1 MTRIIIGSLF
11 AAMTCAIAWQGLAI
25 RELRRQ
31 IAARPEG
38 HQPGNEST
46 VATVR
51 SRTDHRPLPAPGADA
66 GLNVRIRALEESVAL
81 LNKSSEYL
89 MDRGQ
94 IPLSSVRIAELQQKF
109 MDPNARTRDRMQALG
124 LLQRNNGVN
133 DEVVQYALSLIA
145 NSTNNTLRE
154 GLVRELGSATNALL
168 SAPMMQLAATDPD
181 PKVRENAVRT
191 LRRFVDDP
199 QVESALWQA
208 LRTEQDR
215 RVQEQAAEVL
225 REAPVTP
232 ARLADLRNRAV
243 AENSTLDERLT
254 AVRAL
259 HRAGQEAAD
268 GTAALAQLVQNSQ
281 NPEERARVF
290 SAFNGMN
297 EPQMMVP
304 LVYGLQDANAT
315 VRARAADALSN
326 YKSEPAVAEWL
337 RYVAQNDA
345 DSRVRREA
353 EAALRERR
361 EGSPGPRVGAPGPRE
376 GGPGPRNR
384 R

>member
-1 MTRIIIGSLF
+1 MNMR
-11 AAMTCAIAWQGLAI
+11 
-25 RELRRQ
+25 
-31 IAARPEG
+31 
-38 HQPGNEST
+38 
-46 VATVR
+46 V
-51 SRTDHRPLPAPGADA
+51 
-66 GLNVRIRALEESVAL
+66 RALEESVAL

-94 IPLSSVRIAELQQKF
+94 IPLSSVRIAELQKKF

-154 GLVRELGSATNALL
+154 GLVRELGSTTNALV

-345 DSRVRREA
+345 DSRVRREG

-361 EGSPGPRVGAPGPRE
+361 EGGPGPRDGAPGPRE

>member
-1 MTRIIIGSLF
+1 MTRILVGTLF
-11 AAMTCAIAWQGLAI
+11 AALTSIVAWQGLAI
-25 RELRRQ
+25 RSLRQ
-31 IAARPEG
+31 EIAQARPVSQEMAAAEI
-38 HQPGNEST
+38 HSRPAREVRT
-46 VATVR
+46 RVASDGV
-51 SRTDHRPLPAPGADA
+51 SDH
-66 GLNVRIRALEESVAL
+66 GLNGRVAALEESVAEL
-81 LNKSSEYL
+81 HRGSEFL

-94 IPLSSVRIAELQQKF
+94 IPLSSERIVELQQKF
-109 MDPNARTRDRMQALG
+109 MDPNLRTRDRMQALS
-124 LLQRNNGVN
+124 LLQRNSGIN
-133 DEVVQYALSLIA
+133 DAVIQHALSLISS
-145 NSTNNTLRE
+145 STNNVLRE
-154 GLVRELGSATNALL
+154 GLVRELGTSTNALL
-168 SAPMMQLAATDPD
+168 RAPMIQLATTDSD
-181 PKVRENAVRT
+181 PRVRENAIRS

-199 QVESALWQA
+199 QVETALWQS
-208 LRTEQDR
+208 LRSEQDR
-215 RVQEQAAEVL
+215 RVQEQVAEAL

-243 AENSTLDERLT
+243 AESSSLDERLT

-259 HRAGQEAAD
+259 HRAGQGAD
-268 GTAALAQLVQNSQ
+268 DATAALAQLVQSSQ

-290 SAFNGMN
+290 SAFNGIN

-353 EAALRERR
+353 ETALRERR
-361 EGSPGPRVGAPGPRE
+361 EGGPAPRE
-376 GGPGPRNR
+376 GGPGPRGR